1 MIFKIFL
8 EKNHYRNDHYQ
19 EIRENP
25 EIHPSY
31 HFCDFP
37 SKLTIQAWK
46 WKFCYFWEF
55 SLISMGKL
63 NFEYLKC
70 KNWNVSI
77 QFESEDEHL
86 DGGTLKKSAEFLSG
100 VVRSAGSYKIRVRR
114 RPKCDLNIN
123 SVFSVSVLV
132 SIKTAIFRLNAEKFQ
147 NFLFRA

>member
-1 MIFKIFL
+1 
-8 EKNHYRNDHYQ
+8 
-19 EIRENP
+19 
-25 EIHPSY
+25 
-31 HFCDFP
+31 
-37 SKLTIQAWK
+37 
-46 WKFCYFWEF
+46 
-55 SLISMGKL
+55 MGKL

-77 QFESEDEHL
+77 QFESEDGHL